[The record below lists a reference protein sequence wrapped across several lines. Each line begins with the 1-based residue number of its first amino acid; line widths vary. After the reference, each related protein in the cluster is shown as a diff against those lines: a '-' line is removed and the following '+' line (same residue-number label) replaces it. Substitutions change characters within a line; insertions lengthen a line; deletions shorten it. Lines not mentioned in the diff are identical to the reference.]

1 MLFNSLE
8 FALFFP
14 FVTLVYF
21 LLAHR
26 FRVTWLLVASCAF
39 YMAFVPAYILI
50 LFLTILVDYF
60 AGIYL
65 VRLSGRPRKVLL
77 WVSILSTCLIL
88 FVFKYFYFATGNFIT
103 LAGWLGWQFQNPT
116 LNIILPIGLSFHTFQ
131 SLSYVVEV
139 YRGNQQP
146 ERNFI
151 VYSTF
156 VMFWPQLVAGPIE
169 RPQNLLHQFHEKHVF
184 DYERVVSGLKRMAWG
199 FFKKLVVADRL
210 ALYVNDVYANP
221 SAFSGAQLTLATV
234 FFAYQIYC
242 DFSGYSDIAVGSARV
257 MGFKLME
264 NFNTPYYSLSIAE
277 FWRRW
282 HISLSTW
289 FRDYVYYPL
298 GGSRVGKGLWARNII
313 VTFATSGLWHGAAWT
328 YVIWG
333 FMNGIYIVVGE
344 VTRAARDRAW
354 SSIGVTADSTVRKI
368 SMLICTL
375 FLTLCAW
382 VVFRA
387 KSIGDAWYV
396 FTHFFI
402 GWSGAIGTE
411 QFLLRQL
418 PVAVLGILV
427 LELGHLWQRAVPSVP
442 AVLRRLPLVPRW
454 AVYAVFILSVLFFG
468 AYREAQFIYFQF

>member
-1 MLFNSLE
+1 
-8 FALFFP
+8 
-14 FVTLVYF
+14 
-21 LLAHR
+21 
-26 FRVTWLLVASCAF
+26 
-39 YMAFVPAYILI
+39 
-50 LFLTILVDYF
+50 
-60 AGIYL
+60 
-65 VRLSGRPRKVLL
+65 
-77 WVSILSTCLIL
+77 
-88 FVFKYFYFATGNFIT
+88 
-103 LAGWLGWQFQNPT
+103 
-116 LNIILPIGLSFHTFQ
+116 
-131 SLSYVVEV
+131 
-139 YRGNQQP
+139 
-146 ERNFI
+146 
-151 VYSTF
+151 
-156 VMFWPQLVAGPIE
+156 
-169 RPQNLLHQFHEKHVF
+169 
-184 DYERVVSGLKRMAWG
+184 
-199 FFKKLVVADRL
+199 
-210 ALYVNDVYANP
+210 
-221 SAFSGAQLTLATV
+221 
-234 FFAYQIYC
+234 
-242 DFSGYSDIAVGSARV
+242 
-257 MGFKLME
+257 ME